1 LAGDVT
7 PEAAPGGLIPF
18 ALVGRPHGL
27 SGEVILRPFNDDA
40 ADLSEAP
47 LPLTV
52 RLVLDG
58 SERPLTLVHVRPAGR
73 GLLARFE
80 GVANRDDAAT
90 LTNGELWVPR
100 DWLPAPDEDEFY
112 VEDLIGCQVVDT
124 AGQPRGTVRASFW
137 NGAQDVLTVEGP
149 GGEELLVPAVPEFV
163 LEVDL
168 EARRV
173 VVDPHE

>member
-1 LAGDVT
+1 LEAT
-7 PEAAPGGLIPF
+7 PDAPGGLIPF
-18 ALVGRPHGL
+18 AVVGRPHGL
-27 SGEVILRPFNDDA
+27 RGEVPLRLFNDDA
-40 ADLSEAP
+40 ADLREAP
-47 LPLTV
+47 LPLSV
-52 RLVLDG
+52 RLRLG
-58 SERPLTLVHVRPAGR
+58 GAERTLVLTDVRPTGQ

-80 GVANRDDAAT
+80 GIGTRDEAAT

-100 DWLPAPDEDEFY
+100 EWLPPPADDEFY

-137 NGAQDVLTVEGP
+137 NGGQDVLTIAGP
-149 GGEELLVPAVPEFV
+149 GGEELLVPAVPEFIV
-163 LEVDL
+163 EVDL